1 MTMKLLFAAAAS
13 AIVMAL
19 ASAPVQAQAT
29 SERTVAR
36 SAQMIPTAGS
46 TRKSRASKYRSHKR
60 QATRVYGYR
69 SRRVG
74 GYSYSPSDVINT
86 YGLTRSLFGSTNV
99 WRDPMLDRQTRSGP
113 FDHDFFYDSGLG
125 LRGGNAPM
133 LH

>member
-1 MTMKLLFAAAAS
+1 MTMKLLIAAAAS
-13 AIVMAL
+13 AIAMAFVTVP
-19 ASAPVQAQAT
+19 AAAQG
-29 SERTVAR
+29 SSQPTVER
-36 SAQMIPTAGS
+36 SAQMVPTAG
-46 TRKSRASKYRSHKR
+46 RAKYRAHKYRSHKR
-60 QATRVYGYR
+60 KGTRVYGYT
-69 SRRVG
+69 SRRIG

-86 YGLTRSLFGSTNV
+86 YGLTRSLYGSTNV